1 MKTRSWLFALVLS
14 CLALGSLATGAHA
27 AATPE
32 RAAVQQ
38 TIESGADLSSRAQQV
53 LYRARTRL
61 DNDDPAGA
69 VDAVSDWL
77 KGTPDHD
84 HPLLR
89 FTRAEARLYLD
100 QPDSAWVDLRRAV
113 DLEPRF
119 ARAWLK
125 LGELAYSRE
134 EYALAAEAFGRGYEL
149 SPDAPTA
156 LLHYRGVCL
165 LLADRP
171 DEAVTVLAGLLQDHR
186 DVAELEWY
194 RALVAADLECA
205 APGRATPLLDH
216 LVEDFAAEP
225 DAWDLAARHAA
236 ARRDYRG
243 AVVALTIVDYLQP
256 LVRVRLRQL
265 GDLYAACG
273 VPLQAARCYRRALEG
288 EPRAVE
294 ADSTDIRR
302 RRASV
307 ERLAAAWLE
316 AHRPGEARAVLQ
328 AELAADPGFGRGYL
342 LLGYAALD
350 LDRTEL
356 ARDSWRKALAHPDQ
370 ADEAGRLLQ
379 SLGAP

>member
-1 MKTRSWLFALVLS
+1 MKSRPWFSVLLV
-14 CLALGSLATGAHA
+14 CGLATGSHA
-27 AATPE
+27 AAPSE
-32 RAAVQQ
+32 RAAVQSA
-38 TIESGADLSSRAQQV
+38 IESGSDLSSRAQQV

-61 DNDDPAGA
+61 ENDDPSGA
-69 VDAVSDWL
+69 VDAVSRWL
-77 KGTPDHD
+77 DGSADRD

-89 FTRAEARLYLD
+89 FTRAEARLNLD

-149 SPDAPTA
+149 SPGAPAA

-171 DEAVTVLAGLLQDHR
+171 DEAVTVLAGLVRGHR
-186 DVAELEWY
+186 DAAELEWY

-243 AVVALTIVDYLQP
+243 AAVALTIADYLQP
-256 LVRVRLRQL
+256 LGPTRLRQL

-273 VPLQAARCYRRALEG
+273 VPLQAARNYRRALED
-288 EPRAVE
+288 EPRTVE

-302 RRASV
+302 RRGSV

-316 AHRPGEARAVLQ
+316 AHRPGEARAVLL

-350 LDRTEL
+350 LDRADL
-356 ARDSWRKALAHPDQ
+356 ARDSWRRALAHPDQ

-379 SLGAP
+379 ALGAP